1 MEVATE
7 ALLAELD
14 RADVAFRRVDTGDPT
29 DLLANRGRWSAHNVR
44 LAARHLRVAARETW
58 SREVSTVYVPIAQ
71 EFPALWRDL
80 GFIAIARLARKPVVI
95 HLHGGY
101 FDTFYKSS
109 RPFARLIINRTVG
122 KAAIGIVLTERLRP
136 SLECILPRE
145 RVAVVQNGIRT
156 TFDRVPDRTGRAGTI
171 NVLFLS
177 SLLPGKGI
185 GVFLEAFALAASA
198 HPELRATVAGP
209 WPSDAVERQIME
221 RVEGL
226 GMRGLVRFVGAV
238 AGEGKASVFAG
249 ADIFCFPSTYHLE
262 GQPLVVIEA
271 MAAALPVVAS
281 TWRGISDTAVDG
293 ETALLVDD
301 PTPEAVA
308 DKLVYLAE
316 RPAERHRI
324 GIAGRR
330 RYEQL
335 YTQEAFG
342 ERIVALL
349 VPFVDESKSTKQ
361 TRSAEARA

>member
-1 MEVATE
+1 V
-7 ALLAELD
+7 
-14 RADVAFRRVDTGDPT
+14 
-29 DLLANRGRWSAHNVR
+29 SA
-44 LAARHLRVAARETW
+44 
-58 SREVSTVYVPIAQ
+58 VYVPIAQ

-101 FDTFYKSS
+101 FDTCYKSS
-109 RPFARLIINRTVG
+109 GSFARLIIDRTVG
-122 KAAIGIVLTERLRP
+122 KAAIGIVLTERLRS
-136 SLECILPRE
+136 SLECVLPRE
-145 RVAVVQNGIRT
+145 RVAVVENGIRT
-156 TFDRVPDRTGRAGTI
+156 SFDRVPDRTGRAGTI

-198 HPELRATVAGP
+198 QPELRATVAGP
-209 WPSDAVERQIME
+209 WPSDVVERQIME

-226 GMRGLVRFVGAV
+226 GLRGLVRFVGAV
-238 AGEGKASVFAG
+238 ADEGKASVFAN

-301 PTPEAVA
+301 PTPAAVA
-308 DKLVYLAE
+308 DKLVYLAK
-316 RPAERHRI
+316 RPAERHRL
-324 GIAGRR
+324 GMAGRR

-349 VPFVDESKSTKQ
+349 RPFVDESKSTKQ